1 MKLITLVV
9 DRKIVIK
16 RYEPFAD
23 VKNFHLL
30 YIDDI
35 LESLIYDNGEIN
47 YAIDLRGAAFVPKS
61 GLLLCPFIEDLC
73 KSSRVEAVLDI
84 GTGYNCLLARHAV
97 MSGAKRADAIDI
109 DKAVIEYASKNTSH
123 LSEKIHVSFGNNF
136 SSITDCYD
144 LIISNPAQM
153 PSASGLDPNHDVSG
167 IDGRENAEQILKYA
181 VDYLNDG
188 GRLLLLLFGFLGV
201 NITTTSKKPSLLS
214 LLPSNMVVERIKHYY
229 VDVRENGGVYNS
241 IQTVEALYP
250 NYKFISVNGKMQ
262 NEIYV
267 VQLKKV

>member
-1 MKLITLVV
+1 MN
-9 DRKIVIK
+9 RKIELRK
-16 RYEPFAD
+16 YNPFKN
-23 VKNFHLL
+23 VKNFFLL

-35 LESLIYDNGEIN
+35 PDSLIFDNGEIN
-47 YAIDLRGAAFVPKS
+47 YTIDLRETAFIPKS

-73 KSSRVEAVLDI
+73 KSSQVESVLDI

-97 MSGAKRADAIDI
+97 MTGAKKADAIDI
-109 DKAVIEYASKNTSH
+109 DNAVIEYAVKNTSH
-123 LSEKIHVSFGNNF
+123 LSDKIHVSFSNNF
-136 SSITDCYD
+136 SNITNRYD
-144 LIISNPAQM
+144 LIVSNPAQM
-153 PSASGLDPNHDVSG
+153 PLAAGLDPNHDISG
-167 IDGRENAEQILKYA
+167 IDGRENAEQILKNA
-181 VDYLNDG
+181 GDYLNDG

-201 NITTTSKKPSLLS
+201 NIITTPKKPSLFS
-214 LLPSNMVVERIKHYY
+214 ILPGNMVVEKIEHYY

-241 IQTVEALYP
+241 IQTVERLYP

>member
-1 MKLITLVV
+1 
-9 DRKIVIK
+9 
-16 RYEPFAD
+16 
-23 VKNFHLL
+23 
-30 YIDDI
+30 
-35 LESLIYDNGEIN
+35 
-47 YAIDLRGAAFVPKS
+47 
-61 GLLLCPFIEDLC
+61 
-73 KSSRVEAVLDI
+73 
-84 GTGYNCLLARHAV
+84 